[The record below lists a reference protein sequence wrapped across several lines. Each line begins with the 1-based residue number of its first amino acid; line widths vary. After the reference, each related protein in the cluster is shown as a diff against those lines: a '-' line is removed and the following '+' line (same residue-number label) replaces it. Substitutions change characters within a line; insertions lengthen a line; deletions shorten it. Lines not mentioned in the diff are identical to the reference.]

1 MKRPFNPAETFL
13 RRPVAALLLAL
24 ALVLAGAGA
33 YRTLPTAPLPE
44 VDVPVIVVEASLPG
58 ANPRTMAAAV
68 ATPMERAMGSIAG
81 ITALNSTSGQGS
93 TRIELI
99 FELDR
104 DINDAARDVQAAINA
119 SRAMLPAGMP
129 SEPTYRKVN
138 PSQAPIMVL
147 ALASPNLPPGEL
159 YDAAATILA
168 QKLSQAPGVGEV
180 SVGGAALPAVR
191 VQINPHALNG
201 YGLALDEVRKAIDA
215 ANPSGPVG
223 GVEGG
228 DRFWTIVSA
237 GQLRTP
243 ADYAGL
249 VVAWRND
256 APIRLGDVAQIVE
269 ATENRYSLGFHN
281 DKPAVLVTIR
291 RQPGANILATT
302 QAIHASLPG
311 LRELMPADS
320 SLTVVLDRSPGV
332 RATLAEAQK
341 TLLISIALVVAVTA
355 LFLGRLRAALVPSLA
370 VPVTLIAA
378 FAGMALMGFSLNN
391 LSVTALIIAAGLV
404 VDDAIVV
411 LENITR
417 HMDRGLSPLRAARRG
432 VAEVGFTLAA
442 MNIALVVV
450 FVAILFMGGL
460 VEKLFREFSLTL
472 AVTVVLSLA
481 VSLTL
486 TPTLCA
492 RLAPGAMD
500 GPSRGPRR
508 ALEALREAYGRSLDR
523 TLRHP
528 RAAVGVLALATALT
542 VGLYVW
548 IPKGMLPEQDTGQ
561 VSGFAR
567 GDDGI
572 SFAVMQPK
580 IEAYR
585 RLLLAEPAVADV
597 VGSAGGD
604 NGINNASLMIRL
616 KPVSERSE
624 TSQQVIDR
632 LRAATPKIPGGALWL
647 RLDQDIELEAPSQ
660 TGELEVVLR
669 ADDLHL
675 LNQWAPK
682 ISRAMAA
689 LPELTDVEE
698 ISETGNLQVN
708 LDIDRDA
715 AARLGVDVE
724 TVTSVLNNAFSQR
737 QVATLYD
744 ALNQY
749 RVILE
754 LEPDQTRGPE
764 ALEMVHV
771 IAADGRKI
779 PLSAFTTWSYSVN
792 SDWVWREQLFAARS
806 LGFSLAPEVTP
817 QQAERAIRGAMAA
830 AFVPNAVQVRIG
842 GGMDLTNQT
851 LANQPL
857 LIGGVIVAVYI
868 VLGVLYESLRHPLT
882 ILSTLPPAGL
892 GALLALAATG
902 KPLTLLA
909 LLGLFLLVG
918 MVMKNAILMVD
929 FALREQRRQ
938 GLDAAGA
945 ISAAARTRLRPIL
958 MTNCAA
964 ILGALPLALGTG
976 EGSEMRAPLGVTIIG
991 GLLISQLLTLYIVPA
1006 VYVCLD
1012 GGALRRG
1019 AAGRSRPQTFHPR
1032 HTGET

>member
-1 MKRPFNPAETFL
+1 VKRPFNPAETFL
-13 RRPVAALLLAL
+13 RRPVAALLLAI

-33 YRTLPTAPLPE
+33 YQVLPTAPLPE

-68 ATPMERAMGSIAG
+68 ATPMERAMGSISG
-81 ITALNSTSGQGS
+81 ITALSSTSGQGS
-93 TRIELI
+93 TSIELT

-228 DRFWTIVSA
+228 DRFWSIVSS

-256 APIRLGDVAQIVE
+256 APIRLGDVAQIIE

-302 QAIHASLPG
+302 RAIHASLPG

-341 TLLISIALVVAVTA
+341 TLLISIVLVVAVTA

-417 HMDRGLSPLRAARRG
+417 HLDKGLSPLRAARRG
-432 VAEVGFTLAA
+432 VAEVGFTLVA

-472 AVTVVLSLA
+472 AVTVLLSLV

-492 RLAPGAMD
+492 RLAPKAKDGAPA
-500 GPSRGPRR
+500 GPQR
-508 ALEALREAYGRSLDR
+508 ALDGLREAYGRSLDR

-528 RAAVGVLALATALT
+528 LAAVGVLAVAIALT
-542 VGLYVW
+542 VALYIW
-548 IPKGMLPEQDTGQ
+548 IPKGVLPEQDTGQ

-604 NGINNASLMIRL
+604 NGINNSSLMIRL

-647 RLDQDIELEAPSQ
+647 RLDQDIELEATSQ

-675 LNQWAPK
+675 LNQWAPT

-806 LGFSLAPEVTP
+806 LGFSLAPGVSSH
-817 QQAERAIRGAMAA
+817 QAEQAIRDAMAA
-830 AFVPNAVQVRIG
+830 AFVPNAIQVRIG
-842 GGMDLTNQT
+842 GGMDLTNKT
-851 LANQPL
+851 LSSQPL

-892 GALLALAATG
+892 GALLALTATG

-929 FALREQRRQ
+929 FALREQRRK
-938 GLDAAGA
+938 GLDAASA

-976 EGSEMRAPLGVTIIG
+976 EGSEMRTPLGVTIIG
-991 GLLISQLLTLYIVPA
+991 GLLISQLLTFYIVPA

-1012 GGALRRG
+1012 GRALRRRIVQAQPLPASPP
-1019 AAGRSRPQTFHPR
+1019 AA
-1032 HTGET
+1032 

>member
-1 MKRPFNPAETFL
+1 VKRPFNPAETFL

-33 YRTLPTAPLPE
+33 YQVLPTAPLPE

-68 ATPMERAMGSIAG
+68 ATPLERAMGSIAG
-81 ITALNSTSGQGS
+81 ITALDSTSGQGS
-93 TRIELI
+93 TSIELT

-104 DINDAARDVQAAINA
+104 DINDAAREVQAAINA
-119 SRAMLPAGMP
+119 SRPMLPAGMP

-191 VQINPHALNG
+191 VQMNPHALNS

-223 GVEGG
+223 SVENG
-228 DRFWTIVSA
+228 DRFWTIVSS

-256 APIRLGDVAQIVE
+256 APIRLGDVAQIVD

-302 QAIHASLPG
+302 QAIHDSLPG

-341 TLLISIALVVAVTA
+341 TLLISIVLVVAVTA

-370 VPVTLIAA
+370 VPVTLIGA
-378 FAGMALMGFSLNN
+378 FAAMALMGFSLNN

-417 HMDRGLSPLRAARRG
+417 HMDQGLSPLRAARRG
-432 VAEVGFTLAA
+432 AAEVGFTLIA

-450 FVAILFMGGL
+450 FVAILFMGGV

-472 AVTVVLSLA
+472 AATVVLSLI

-492 RLAPGAMD
+492 RLASSAKDRPPA
-500 GPSRGPRR
+500 GPHR
-508 ALEALREAYGRSLDR
+508 ALEVLRDAYGRSLDR

-528 RAAVGVLALATALT
+528 LAAVGVLALATTLT
-542 VGLYVW
+542 VALYIW

-604 NGINNASLMIRL
+604 NGINNSSLMIRL
-616 KPVSERSE
+616 KPVSERRE

-647 RLDQDIELEAPSQ
+647 NLDQDIELEAPSQ
-660 TGELEVVLR
+660 TGEFEVVLR
-669 ADDLHL
+669 ADDLHQ
-675 LNQWAPK
+675 LNQWTPK
-682 ISRAMAA
+682 ISRALAA
-689 LPELTDVEE
+689 VPELTDVEE
-698 ISETGNLQVN
+698 VSETGNLQVN

-779 PLSAFTTWSYSVN
+779 PLSAFTTWNYSVN

-806 LGFSLAPEVTP
+806 LGFSLAPDVTP
-817 QQAERAIRGAMAA
+817 RQAERAIRQAMAA
-830 AFVPNAVQVRIG
+830 AFVPNDIQVRIG
-842 GGMDLTNQT
+842 GGMDLTNKT

-857 LIGGVIVAVYI
+857 LIGGVIIAVYI

-929 FALREQRRQ
+929 FALREQRRN
-938 GLDAAGA
+938 GLAPAQA
-945 ISAAARTRLRPIL
+945 IGAAARTRLRPIL

-964 ILGALPLALGTG
+964 ILGALPLALGAG
-976 EGSEMRAPLGVTIIG
+976 EGSEMRTPLGVTIIG

-1006 VYVCLD
+1006 VYVCLE
-1012 GGALRRG
+1012 GRGLRR
-1019 AAGRSRPQTFHPR
+1019 AAIPAEAAAALP
-1032 HTGET
+1032 